1 MLTIPE
7 CLPCFLGDVE
17 SAARLLFPDDADL
30 RWRIV
35 TEATQFLANEVSRD
49 RVPSYYI
56 TRVHRI
62 LKRLSGL
69 EMPFADLRRRAN
81 EVGLAIAES
90 LTPPPLNQP
99 FARFQ
104 FLVRWA
110 ITGNYL
116 DFRTVGTGYG
126 LTTAAIRATL
136 EEKAGV
142 GLHVD
147 QTREI
152 FAVVQAAD
160 TILYC
165 LDNVG
170 EIAFDRLLIAE
181 LQRYARVTAA
191 VKGGPITS
199 DAVLAD
205 AQAVGLTEVCP
216 VIVAGPDT
224 LGISLEEETEEM
236 RQAMA
241 SADLIITKGQA
252 NFYVMEEYAR
262 QASNRIAC
270 LFSTKCD
277 PIATKFGLRG
287 KVDVAVLMH

>member
-1 MLTIPE
+1 MLTVPQ
-7 CLPCFLGDVE
+7 CLPCFLDDLE
-17 SAARLLFPDDADL
+17 SATRLLFPGDKDL
-30 RWRIV
+30 RWDITTAALR
-35 TEATQFLANEVSRD
+35 FLADEVSRE
-49 RVPSYYI
+49 RVPSFYI

-81 EVGLAIAES
+81 EVGLAVAAS
-90 LTPPPLNQP
+90 LTPPPRDEPL
-99 FARFQ
+99 ARFQ

-126 LTTAAIRATL
+126 LSTEALRALL

-160 TILYC
+160 SILYC

-205 AQAVGLTEVCP
+205 AQAVGLTGVCP

-236 RQAMA
+236 RRAMA
-241 SADLIITKGQA
+241 AADLIITKGQA

-262 QASNRIAC
+262 QASNHVAC

-287 KVDVAVLMH
+287 KVNVAVLVH

>member
-1 MLTIPE
+1 MLTVSQ
-7 CLPCFLGDVE
+7 CLPCFLDDLE
-17 SAARLLFPDDADL
+17 NATRLLFPDDEDL
-30 RWRIV
+30 RWNITTAAMR
-35 TEATQFLANEVSRD
+35 FLADEVSRE
-49 RVPSYYI
+49 RVPSFYI

-81 EVGLAIAES
+81 EVGLAIAAS
-90 LTPPPLNQP
+90 LTPPPCDEPL
-99 FARFQ
+99 ARFQ

-126 LTTAAIRATL
+126 LSTEALRALL
-136 EEKAGV
+136 EEKAGI

-160 TILYC
+160 SILYC

-181 LQRYARVTAA
+181 LQRYAQVTAA

-236 RQAMA
+236 RRAMA
-241 SADLIITKGQA
+241 AADLIITKGQA

-262 QASNRIAC
+262 QASNRVAC

-287 KVDVAVLMH
+287 KVNVAVLVH

>member
-1 MLTIPE
+1 MLTIAE

-17 SAARLLFPDDADL
+17 SATRLLFPDDADL
-30 RWRIV
+30 RWHIV
-35 TEATQFLANEVSRD
+35 TGATRFLAAEAD
-49 RVPSYYI
+49 GDHVPSHYI

-62 LKRLSGL
+62 LKQLSGL
-69 EMPFADLRRRAN
+69 EMPFADLRHRAN
-81 EVGLAIAES
+81 EVGLTIASS
-90 LTPPPLNQP
+90 LAPPPLDEP
-99 FARFQ
+99 LARFQ

-110 ITGNYL
+110 ITGNHL
-116 DFRTVGTGYG
+116 DFRTVGTGYD
-126 LTTAAIRATL
+126 LTTGAIRAVL

-147 QTREI
+147 QTPEI

-236 RQAMA
+236 HRAMA
-241 SADLIITKGQA
+241 SAHLIVTKGQA

-262 QASNRIAC
+262 QAPNRIVC

-277 PIATKFGLRG
+277 PIAAKFGLRG
-287 KVDVAVLMH
+287 KVNVAKLVR

>member
-1 MLTIPE
+1 MLTVPQ
-7 CLPCFLGDVE
+7 CLPCFLDDLE
-17 SAARLLFPDDADL
+17 SATRLLFPGDEDL
-30 RWRIV
+30 RWDITTAALR
-35 TEATQFLANEVSRD
+35 FLADEVSRE
-49 RVPSYYI
+49 RVPSFYI

-81 EVGLAIAES
+81 EVGLAVAAS
-90 LTPPPLNQP
+90 LTPPPRDEPL
-99 FARFQ
+99 ARFQ

-126 LTTAAIRATL
+126 LSTEAIRALL

-152 FAVVQAAD
+152 FAVVRAANS
-160 TILYC
+160 ILYC

-181 LQRYARVTAA
+181 LQRYAQVTAA

-205 AQAVGLTEVCP
+205 AQTVGLTEVCP

-236 RQAMA
+236 RRAMA
-241 SADLIITKGQA
+241 AADLIITKGQA
-252 NFYVMEEYAR
+252 NFYVMEEYAC
-262 QASNRIAC
+262 QAGNRVAC

-277 PIATKFGLRG
+277 PVAGKFGLRG
-287 KVDVAVLMH
+287 KVNVAALLR

>member
-1 MLTIPE
+1 MLTVPQ
-7 CLPCFLGDVE
+7 CLPCFLDDLE
-17 SAARLLFPDDADL
+17 SATRLLFPGDKDL
-30 RWRIV
+30 RWDITTAALR
-35 TEATQFLANEVSRD
+35 FLADEVSRE
-49 RVPSYYI
+49 RVPSFYI

-81 EVGLAIAES
+81 EVGLAVAAS
-90 LTPPPLNQP
+90 LTPPPRDEPL
-99 FARFQ
+99 ARFQ

-126 LTTAAIRATL
+126 LSTEALRALL

-142 GLHVD
+142 DLHVD

-160 TILYC
+160 SILYC

-205 AQAVGLTEVCP
+205 AQAVGLTGVCP

-236 RQAMA
+236 RRAMA
-241 SADLIITKGQA
+241 AADLIITKGQA

-262 QASNRIAC
+262 QASNHVAC

-287 KVDVAVLMH
+287 KVNVAVLVH

>member
-1 MLTIPE
+1 MLTVPE

-17 SAARLLFPDDADL
+17 SAARLLLPDDADL
-30 RWRIV
+30 RWRIIA
-35 TEATQFLANEVSRD
+35 EATRFLADEASRD

-69 EMPFADLRRRAN
+69 ETPFADLRCKAN
-81 EVGLAIAES
+81 EVGLAVAES
-90 LTPPPLNQP
+90 LIPPPLNEP
-99 FARFQ
+99 LARFQ

-116 DFRTVGTGYG
+116 DFRTVGTGYN
-126 LTTAAIRATL
+126 LTTEAIRAML
-136 EEKAGV
+136 EEKAGA

-147 QTREI
+147 QTGEI

-160 TILYC
+160 IILYC

-199 DAVLAD
+199 DAVLDD
-205 AQAVGLTEVCP
+205 ARAVGLTEVCP

-236 RQAMA
+236 RRAMA
-241 SADLIITKGQA
+241 AADLIITKGQA
-252 NFYVMEEYAR
+252 NFYVMEEYAK
-262 QASNRIAC
+262 QASNHVAC

-277 PIATKFGLRG
+277 PIASKFGLRG
-287 KVDVAVLMH
+287 KVNVATLVC